1 MVDMP
6 PACRGVLHSVQGA
19 AGAGA
24 GKDPSAARNV
34 SAPGAGVQRLLTG
47 QIKDNDIKGRATD
60 AFTEL
65 VARLYFN
72 LATAALGNLCNPG

>member
-1 MVDMP
+1 MH
-6 PACRGVLHSVQGA
+6 AQGS
-19 AGAGA
+19 AGSGGNAS
-24 GKDPSAARNV
+24 PARNV
-34 SAPGAGVQRLLTG
+34 SAPGGGVQRLLTG

>member
-1 MVDMP
+1 MHVQDSADNGSN
-6 PACRGVLHSVQGA
+6 PA
-19 AGAGA
+19 
-24 GKDPSAARNV
+24 AARNV

-47 QIKDNDIKGRATD
+47 QIKDTDIKGRATD

-72 LATAALGNLCNPG
+72 IATAALGNPCNPG

>member
-1 MVDMP
+1 M
-6 PACRGVLHSVQGA
+6 RVQDSA
-19 AGAGA
+19 DA

-34 SAPGAGVQRLLTG
+34 SAPGEGVSRLLTG
-47 QIKDNDIKGRATD
+47 QIRDNDIKGRATD

-72 LATAALGNLCNPG
+72 TVTAALGNLCNPGCALDPSSPGCEA